1 MRGVRG
7 VRNGFT
13 LIELVTVLAII
24 GIIVT
29 FTIPRVD
36 ISGYRAT
43 GSVQVLGTTMMTAQR
58 QALTQQH
65 NIVVWFDSAGRT
77 IKIHQDRDND
87 TAIDAAEHVRTVY
100 IGEGMVFGL
109 GAAPARGALTNV
121 INVTRTSGGTKVLIF
136 HRDGSASEA
145 GGFYVTSLRAAQGAP
160 RPTDTRLVIFDRATG
175 RASWYRYGQSGWAK
189 VF

>member
-1 MRGVRG
+1 MSARR
-7 VRNGFT
+7 GFT
-13 LIELVTVLAII
+13 LIELVTVLVIV

-36 ISGYRAT
+36 ISGYRSNSA
-43 GSVQVLGTTMMTAQR
+43 VQVLGSTILTAQR

-65 NIVVWFDSAGRT
+65 NIVVWFDSANMN
-77 IKIHQDRDND
+77 IKIHQDRNNN
-87 TAIDAAEHVRTVY
+87 TAVDANEHIRTVSL
-100 IGEGMVFGL
+100 GEGMVFGL
-109 GAAPARGALTNV
+109 GAASARGSLSSA
-121 INVTRTSGGTKVLIF
+121 INVVRIVNGQKVLVF

-145 GGFYVTSLRAAQGAP
+145 GGFYVTSTRAAQGAP

-175 RASWYRYGQSGWAK
+175 RASWYKYASTGWQK

>member
-1 MRGVRG
+1 MRAVRT
-7 VRNGFT
+7 GFT
-13 LIELVTVLAII
+13 LIELVMVLVII
-24 GIIVT
+24 GIIVG
-29 FTIPRVD
+29 FTIPRID
-36 ISGYRAT
+36 IGGYRAT
-43 GSVQVLGTTMMTAQR
+43 SSVQVLGTTMMTAQR

-65 NIVVWFDSAGRT
+65 NIVVWFDSAGRN
-77 IKIHQDRDND
+77 IKVHQDRDND
-87 TAIDAAEHVRTVY
+87 NTIDANEHVRTVY

-121 INVTRTSGGTKVLIF
+121 INVTRTSGGTKILVF

-145 GGFYVTSLRAAQGAP
+145 GGFYVTTLRAAQGAP

-175 RASWYRYGQSGWAK
+175 RASWFRHGTSGWAK